1 MEITQS
7 RLNKLRAAA
16 LRAGQLRK
24 SAAAILT
31 PEAEQAAVQPPQDP
45 AMAQAAGMPADPAMQ
60 GGMPPQDPAAMGG
73 MPPAA
78 SGPNGGQIPPEIM
91 QDQQFIMWLQQ
102 QGVVLDPQ
110 SGTFVDQMSGQ
121 PVPADAIVQAYQMYQ
136 QQMAGAQ
143 GAPADPAA
151 QGGMPPQDP
160 AAAQG
165 GMPPQGGQLPPE
177 ILQDQAFMEFM
188 TQAMGAQFD
197 GQQFI
202 DPQAGQPI
210 PPDLIVQAYQQF
222 QQQMAGGQGGAPAE
236 APAGEAPPE
245 GGAPAGQLPPEV
257 MEQLQS
263 AVDASIQN
271 YTAQLDKKIET
282 LLDKLDTVK
291 QALESMR
298 DTDDERDAATKK
310 EAQDLRDEIAA
321 DLAPSMPA
329 KTAAENSTRGIK
341 SGTPRPINMLDLLR
355 GK

>member
-1 MEITQS
+1 MDISQS
-7 RLNKLRAAA
+7 RLNRLRAAVV
-16 LRAGQLRK
+16 RAGQLRK

-102 QGVVLDPQ
+102 QGVVLDQQ